1 MTIHQATRGS
11 DGDRQARCACGLAFP
26 GPWELT
32 GHFLAVYPPHA
43 DQPLDDIPHADVTRL
58 AVKLDEGPS
67 EAWEAGT
74 WALDPRRHLRV
85 AASVAMR
92 SAAGDLKPW
101 TQVTQREL
109 AETYHVPA
117 HVARNAI
124 AELTAAGI
132 LGHYGGRNTVVA
144 RDIIR
149 SHNKGHRTARIL
161 DLIAL
166 RIADLETEVAALKA
180 EPDPAQAGAH
190 QAPRRIAA
198 TTPGM
203 VQDP

>member
-1 MTIHQATRGS
+1 MTNHPATRNS
-11 DGDRQARCACGLAFP
+11 DGDHLARCACGLTFP
-26 GPWELT
+26 DPWGLT

-43 DQPLDDIPHADVTRL
+43 DQQLDDIPHADVTRL

-74 WALDPRRHLRV
+74 WARDPRRHLRV

-92 SAAGDLKPW
+92 SATGDLKPW
-101 TQVTQREL
+101 THVTQREL
-109 AETYHVPA
+109 VQTYRVA
-117 HVARNAI
+117 TRVARNAI

-132 LGHYGGRNTVVA
+132 LGHYGGRNTIVA

-149 SHNKGHRTARIL
+149 GQNKGHRTARIL

-180 EPDPAQAGAH
+180 EADPAQADMH
-190 QAPRRIAA
+190 EAPRRITA
-198 TTPGM
+198 TTPDRA
-203 VQDP
+203 QDP